1 MDIEKL
7 NIWLELLRS
16 VLFLIVVIQ
25 MFPKNKKES
34 K

>member
-16 VLFLIVVIQ
+16 LLLLTAVIQ
-25 MFPKNKKES
+25 MLLKNKKES